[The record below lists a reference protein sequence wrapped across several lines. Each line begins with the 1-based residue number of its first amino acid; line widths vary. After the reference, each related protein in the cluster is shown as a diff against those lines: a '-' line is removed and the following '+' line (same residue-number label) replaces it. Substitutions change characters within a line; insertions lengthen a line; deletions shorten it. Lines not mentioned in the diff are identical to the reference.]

1 MMRTPRIPLRAG
13 PLRLISALAIAALV
27 VAACAPG
34 DTGVGEDEDI
44 DEPADDVDID
54 DPAEEEEATGAS
66 ELRVTVWTGND
77 AHLALFDEI
86 ADSFIAQHDTIESI
100 NFDVLPFED
109 YNDALTVQLA
119 GGNPPDLGWIMERN
133 GPEFV
138 QSGVLHDVGSSL
150 RGTEGY
156 DFDDIEESALE
167 LWVDGDSVYG
177 YPFSTSPFALFYNAD
192 MYEQAGLE
200 TPDEL
205 LEQGEWTWDAL
216 RSAATT
222 IVNEDI
228 ANHGFV
234 VRDFEFSLWDN
245 LATVW
250 RGWGASAWSEDGTTS
265 TFADPEMVEA
275 MSWFHSMVF
284 EDQAHPGPGQSA
296 DFFAGDAALTITQ
309 ISRASLLEEDGFA
322 WGLVPLPEGPAGAQQ
337 VVGQAAVGVFTN
349 SEARPE
355 ATEFLAYWTNEENS
369 RAMAQ
374 FFPPPRASLLTAE
387 VLAETN
393 PLLTEE
399 QLERVVIE
407 GIATGGPIPSH
418 PNFAQLRDTIRS
430 ELDALWEADAD
441 VQAVLEQVRDASEP
455 LLQ

>member
-13 PLRLISALAIAALV
+13 PLRLISALVIAALV
-27 VAACAPG
+27 VTACAPG

-44 DEPADDVDID
+44 DEPAEDVDID
-54 DPAEEEEATGAS
+54 DPAEEEATGAS

-86 ADSFIAQHDTIESI
+86 ADSFVAQHDTIESI
-100 NFDVLPFED
+100 SFDVLPFED

-192 MYEQAGLE
+192 MYEQAGLQ
-200 TPDEL
+200 TPDAL

-222 IVNEDI
+222 IVDEDI

-355 ATEFLAYWTNEENS
+355 AMEFLAYWTNEENS

-393 PLLTEE
+393 PLLTGE

-441 VQAVLEQVRDASEP
+441 VQSVLEQVRDASEP

>member
-1 MMRTPRIPLRAG
+1 MRTGHMKIRRGALRFTA
-13 PLRLISALAIAALV
+13 ALAGAALLV
-27 VAACAPG
+27 TSCAPG
-34 DTGVGEDEDI
+34 DTGTEEDEPT
-44 DEPADDVDID
+44 DEATDEAAPE
-54 DPAEEEEATGAS
+54 AEEASGATA
-66 ELRVTVWTGND
+66 LRVTVWTGND

-86 ADSFIAQHDTIESI
+86 ADSFIAQHDTVTSI
-100 NFDVLPFED
+100 DFDVLPFED

-138 QSGVLHDVGSSL
+138 QAGVLHDVGQAL
-150 RGTEGY
+150 RETEGY

-167 LWVDGDSVYG
+167 LWVDGDAVYG

-192 MYEQAGLE
+192 MFEEAGLE
-200 TPDEL
+200 TPDAL
-205 LEQGEWTWDAL
+205 LERGEWTWDAL
-216 RSAATT
+216 RDAAGS
-222 IVNEDI
+222 VVEQDV

-234 VRDFEFSLWDN
+234 IRDFEFSLWDN

-250 RGWGASAWSEDGTTS
+250 RGWGASAWTEDGTTS
-265 TFADPEMVEA
+265 TFAEPEMVEA
-275 MSWFHSMVF
+275 MGWFHSMVF
-284 EDQAHPGPGQSA
+284 EDGAHPGPGQSA
-296 DFFAGDAALTITQ
+296 DFFAGDAAITLTQ
-309 ISRASLLEEDGFA
+309 ISRASLLEEDGFD

-337 VVGQAAVGVFTN
+337 VVGQAAVGVFAA

-355 ATEFLAYWTNEENS
+355 AVEFLAYWTNEENS
-369 RAMAQ
+369 AAMAQ
-374 FFPPPRASLLTAE
+374 FFPPPRGSLLTAA

-393 PLLTEE
+393 PLLSEE
-399 QLERVVIE
+399 QLERVVIG

-430 ELDALWEADAD
+430 ELDALWEPDAD